1 MVTSLL
7 LITMLLSLLKMK
19 QFESCIKY
27 ILSRVGGGDERSVK
41 AKRNI
46 LGSLVVKGLS
56 IVTQLL
62 LVPLTLNYV
71 SSEIY
76 GIWLTISSIIMWLG
90 FFDVGLSLGL
100 RNKLTEALA
109 LNENERGKVL
119 VSTTYAMM
127 LFIFIPLWIILEFA
141 IPLVDWPSLLNINA
155 TYNDDVILAMRII
168 VACFCFQMIVH
179 VLASVASAFQKVAL
193 ASAFPVVGNMFSLL
207 VIYIL
212 TKTCPP
218 SLFVL
223 ALAISLVPVLV
234 YLLFSVYYYSHDFSN
249 VTPSIK
255 KIDVSCIK
263 TLFSLGYKFFL
274 IQIQLI
280 ILYQTTNFLISY
292 LSGPEEVTSYNIA
305 YKYFGVGMMLFSIII
320 SPFWPAFTDAYT
332 KKDFLWMNGIYRK
345 LSILFGGVLLLLL
358 LMLLVS
364 NLAYRLWIGDQ
375 VVVPVL
381 MSVAV
386 AIYMIFQSWFSLQ
399 IQLINGIGAINL
411 QTIVTIICMSIHI
424 PLSLFLG
431 RYVGGIGVVLSMI
444 FIAIIYCLVFTIQIR
459 KLLSQKASG
468 IWLK

>member
-1 MVTSLL
+1 
-7 LITMLLSLLKMK
+7 MK
-19 QFESCIKY
+19 QFESCLKY

-90 FFDVGLSLGL
+90 FFDVGLTLGL
-100 RNKLTEALA
+100 RNKLTEAIA
-109 LNENERGKVL
+109 LNETDRGKIL

-127 LFIFIPLWIILEFA
+127 FFIFIPLWIILEFA

-155 TYNDDVILAMRII
+155 AYNDDVILAMRII

-223 ALAISLVPVLV
+223 ALAISLVPVLI

-249 VTPSIK
+249 VTPSIN
-255 KIDVSCIK
+255 KIDLSCVK
-263 TLFSLGYKFFL
+263 LLFSLGYKFFL

-305 YKYFGVGMMLFSIII
+305 YKYFGVGMMIFSIII

-332 KKDFLWMNGIYRK
+332 KKDYSWMNSIYNK
-345 LSILFGGVLLLLL
+345 LSKLFGLILLLLL
-358 LMLLVS
+358 FMLFVS
-364 NLAYRLWIGDQ
+364 NISYRLWIGNQ
-375 VVVPVL
+375 VVVPIS

-386 AIYMIFQSWFSLQ
+386 AIYMIFQSWSSLQ
-399 IQLINGIGAINL
+399 VQLINGIGTINL
-411 QTIVTIICMSIHI
+411 QTLITVICMLIHI
-424 PLSLFLG
+424 PLSLLLG
-431 RYVGGIGVVLSMI
+431 KFVGGMGVVFSMI
-444 FIAIIYCLVFTIQIR
+444 FITIIYCVVFTIQIK
-459 KLLSQKASG
+459 KLLAQKASG
-468 IWLK
+468 IWAK